1 MTEREPADEQS
12 ADTAATAVMTRRRPG
27 PMIIGRALL
36 TVAVV
41 ALMVVVGIGWT
52 IHHRAATAMAAKQVE
67 ALLPDDPNIRPGGAA
82 EPAPSPVGVDTGGTG
97 SANQP
102 GATSSTGS
110 AAGTTRA
117 GRNAGPVTPEEAAVK
132 PAENILILGLDT
144 RGNGE
149 NGVGPGTSQSDVIMV
164 AHLHAGHRTMS
175 VLAIPRD
182 LYVSAPTCKA
192 WDNATGVV
200 SDQDFVSP
208 YTSWKITNAYSVG
221 GPRCSVQAV
230 QALTGVRID
239 RLVAIQFDGFKTI
252 VEALGGVE
260 MNFKAPV
267 IDKNQGVVIAQPGRQ
282 RVTGDQALK
291 LVRSRIVRGDPTG
304 DLGRINRQHQ
314 VISAMMH
321 QMTSTGVFADP
332 AKLDR
337 VVQTFVAHSTVAN
350 VSIDQLLDLA
360 RTLGGG
366 SVTFT
371 TLPTTAASGSDG
383 LDQTPKDAA
392 IFQALADDRP
402 VS

>member
-1 MTEREPADEQS
+1 MTEREPVDEQS
-12 ADTAATAVMTRRRPG
+12 AGPATTAVVNRRRPS
-27 PMIIGRALL
+27 PIMIGRTLLTLGVIALL
-36 TVAVV
+36 VA
-41 ALMVVVGIGWT
+41 VGIGWT
-52 IHHRAATAMAAKQVE
+52 IHHRADTAMAAKQVD
-67 ALLPDDPNIRPGGAA
+67 ALFPDDPNIRQGGT
-82 EPAPSPVGVDTGGTG
+82 EDPASSAVGADTGGTG
-97 SANQP
+97 SAAQP
-102 GATSSTGS
+102 GGTSSGGS
-110 AAGTTRA
+110 TVGTTRA
-117 GRNAGPVTPEEAAVK
+117 GGNAGPVTPEQAAAK

-149 NGVGPGTSQSDVIMV
+149 HGVGPGTSQSDVIMV

-182 LYVSAPTCKA
+182 LYVSAPTCKS

-221 GPRCSVQAV
+221 GPRCTVQAV
-230 QALTGVRID
+230 QALTGARMD
-239 RLVAIQFDGFKTI
+239 RLVAIQFDGFKNI
-252 VEALGGVE
+252 VDALGGVE
-260 MNFKAPV
+260 MNFKTSV

-291 LVRSRIVRGDPTG
+291 LVRSRIVQGDPTG

-321 QMTSTGVFADP
+321 QMTSTGVFTDP
-332 AKLDR
+332 ARLDR

-366 SVTFT
+366 SVNFT
-371 TLPTTAASGSDG
+371 TLPTAAASGSDG

-392 IFQALADDRP
+392 IFQALVDDRP
-402 VS
+402 LS